1 MFIFDLLTIHESVNL
16 NILQWNGLNGERLKF
31 IIKESIEKFFTEASK
46 RKLTELLQRT
56 WNQNQMGLYHKK
68 WKIKR

>member
-1 MFIFDLLTIHESVNL
+1 MQQRKMERNSLHYVWKQSLVQVYESANL

-31 IIKESIEKFFTEASK
+31 IIKESIEKFFTETSK

-56 WNQNQMGLYHKK
+56 WN
-68 WKIKR
+68 